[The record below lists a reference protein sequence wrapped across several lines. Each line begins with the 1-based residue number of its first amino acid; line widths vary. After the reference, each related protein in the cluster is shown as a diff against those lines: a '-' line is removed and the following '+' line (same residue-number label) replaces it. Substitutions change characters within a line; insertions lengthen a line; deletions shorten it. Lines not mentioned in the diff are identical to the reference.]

1 MASTGSNAKP
11 YSGKEPYIFISYAH
25 RNEREVHRIIQR
37 IQERGCRVWYDEG
50 IDPGTEWADNIAE
63 RVVNCDWFFAFV
75 TQEYLESSNCL
86 DELNFARD
94 KEKKRLLVYL
104 SNVTLPD
111 GISMRSN
118 RLQAIHKYTYERE
131 EEFYEKLFRTRG
143 VSECLSPSWQERDAK
158 EGQPDA
164 AQPGAV
170 SETAPRTARS
180 EAVPDAVSRRGSEA
194 VPDAVP
200 RGVSEAVPDAVPRRV
215 PEAVPDA
222 MPQKSP
228 GAASGALSQARS
240 GANKRA
246 FFQTAAV
253 AVCLF
258 LAVFAVFLLKDRFG
272 GRVEADKEG
281 AIAPVA
287 PSAVNLD
294 QGDLGGLAFGMAQD
308 QVREILT
315 ADGARESGTSYS
327 ADGLLWVEYADTGSL
342 YGTEVEGLV
351 SAAVFHGRK
360 VVSLVTCF
368 DTEGLYQVY
377 YLLDASQDS
386 GGKALF
392 KELSNKYGK
401 PDQEN
406 TSSYQWNMGGDV
418 TFCYYPPTETGEDS
432 VLICIPRESYFDM
445 RDFSWGMTPDRAQ
458 EAESARSLPLALT
471 KSGVNSD
478 GFPYQFYEGEWEV
491 HGGPVNLVTL
501 NFVEDQLVELKYVLS
516 GESFEK
522 VLGDYTVLYGQ
533 GADMA
538 GDGSAMGWRVWMYD
552 NAADEK
558 TLIAITAVKAEDGV
572 RLTFRDWERY
582 QTLTGN

>member
-1 MASTGSNAKP
+1 MASTGSNVQP
-11 YSGKEPYIFISYAH
+11 YCGKEPYIFISYAH

-37 IQERGCRVWYDEG
+37 IQAEGCRVWYDEG

-143 VSECLSPSWQERDAK
+143 VSECLIPSRQERDAQ
-158 EGQPDA
+158 EGQPA
-164 AQPGAV
+164 AAEPGAV
-170 SETAPRTARS
+170 SETVPWTALS
-180 EAVPDAVSRRGSEA
+180 DAA
-194 VPDAVP
+194 
-200 RGVSEAVPDAVPRRV
+200 PDAVPRRV
-215 PEAVPDA
+215 SEAMPDAVPRR
-222 MPQKSP
+222 SP
-228 GAASGALSQARS
+228 RAASEALARVQS
-240 GANKRA
+240 DGSKRT
-246 FFQTAAV
+246 FFSTAAV

-272 GRVEADKEG
+272 GRAKADKED
-281 AIAPVA
+281 AIAPAA
-287 PSAVNLD
+287 PSAVSLD

-315 ADGARESGTSYS
+315 ANGARESGISYS
-327 ADGLLWVEYADTGSL
+327 ADGLLLVEYADTGSL

-351 SAAVFHGRK
+351 STAVFHGRK
-360 VVSLVTCF
+360 VISLITCF
-368 DTEGLYQVY
+368 DAEGLYQVFY
-377 YLLDASQDS
+377 MLDASQDS

-392 KELSNKYGK
+392 KELSNQYGK
-401 PDQEN
+401 PDKQN
-406 TSSYQWNMGGDV
+406 TSSYQWDMGDDV
-418 TFCYYPPTETGEDS
+418 TFYYYPPTDTGEDS
-432 VLICIPRESYFDM
+432 VLISIPCESYFDM
-445 RDFSWGMTPDRAQ
+445 RDFSWGMTPAKAQ
-458 EAESARSLPLALT
+458 EAESARSLPLELT
-471 KSGVNSD
+471 KSGVNSS

-491 HGGPVNLVTL
+491 HGNPVNLVTL

-522 VLGDYTVLYGQ
+522 VLDDYTVLYGQ

-552 NAADEK
+552 NATGEK

-582 QTLTGN
+582 EMLTGN

>member
-1 MASTGSNAKP
+1 MASTGSNIQP
-11 YSGKEPYIFISYAH
+11 YCGKEPYIFISYAH
-25 RNEREVHRIIQR
+25 RNEREVHRVIQR
-37 IQERGCRVWYDEG
+37 IQAEGCRVWYDEG

-63 RVVNCDWFFAFV
+63 RVVNCDWFFAFI

-104 SNVTLPD
+104 SNVALPD

-143 VSECLSPSWQERDAK
+143 VSECRIPSWQERDAR
-158 EGQPDA
+158 EGQPVA
-164 AQPGAV
+164 VQTGAV

-180 EAVPDAVSRRGSEA
+180 EAVS
-194 VPDAVP
+194 
-200 RGVSEAVPDAVPRRV
+200 DAVPRRV
-215 PEAVPDA
+215 SDA
-222 MPQKSP
+222 MPDAVPRKSSE
-228 GAASGALSQARS
+228 AASGALSRARS

-258 LAVFAVFLLKDRFG
+258 LAVFAVFLMKDRFG
-272 GRVEADKEG
+272 GRAKADKED
-281 AIAPVA
+281 AIAPAA

-327 ADGLLWVEYADTGSL
+327 SDGLLWVEYADTGSL

-368 DTEGLYQVY
+368 DAKGLYQVFY
-377 YLLDASQDS
+377 MLDASQDL

-401 PDQEN
+401 PDKEN
-406 TSSYQWNMGGDV
+406 TSSYQWDMGGDV
-418 TFCYYPPTETGEDS
+418 TFCYYPPAETGEDS
-432 VLICIPRESYFDM
+432 VLICIPCESYFDM
-445 RDFSWGMTPDRAQ
+445 RDFSWGMTPASAQ

-491 HGGPVNLVTL
+491 HGSPVNLVTL

-552 NAADEK
+552 NAAGEK

>member
-1 MASTGSNAKP
+1 MASTGSNIQP
-11 YSGKEPYIFISYAH
+11 YCGKEPYIFISYAH
-25 RNEREVHRIIQR
+25 RNEREVHRVIQR
-37 IQERGCRVWYDEG
+37 IQAEGCRVWYDEG

-63 RVVNCDWFFAFV
+63 RVVNCDWFFAFI

-104 SNVTLPD
+104 SNVALPD

-143 VSECLSPSWQERDAK
+143 VSECRIPSWQERDAR
-158 EGQPDA
+158 EGQPVA
-164 AQPGAV
+164 VQTGAV

-180 EAVPDAVSRRGSEA
+180 EAVS
-194 VPDAVP
+194 
-200 RGVSEAVPDAVPRRV
+200 DAVPRRV
-215 PEAVPDA
+215 SDA
-222 MPQKSP
+222 MPDAVPRKSSE
-228 GAASGALSQARS
+228 AASGALSRARS

-272 GRVEADKEG
+272 GRAKADKED
-281 AIAPVA
+281 AIAPAA

-327 ADGLLWVEYADTGSL
+327 SDGLLWVEYADTGSL

-368 DTEGLYQVY
+368 DAKGLYQVFY
-377 YLLDASQDS
+377 MLDASQD
-386 GGKALF
+386 L
-392 KELSNKYGK
+392 
-401 PDQEN
+401 
-406 TSSYQWNMGGDV
+406 
-418 TFCYYPPTETGEDS
+418 
-432 VLICIPRESYFDM
+432 
-445 RDFSWGMTPDRAQ
+445 
-458 EAESARSLPLALT
+458 AEKRFL
-471 KSGVNSD
+471 KS
-478 GFPYQFYEGEWEV
+478 
-491 HGGPVNLVTL
+491 
-501 NFVEDQLVELKYVLS
+501 
-516 GESFEK
+516 
-522 VLGDYTVLYGQ
+522 
-533 GADMA
+533 
-538 GDGSAMGWRVWMYD
+538 
-552 NAADEK
+552 
-558 TLIAITAVKAEDGV
+558 
-572 RLTFRDWERY
+572 
-582 QTLTGN
+582 

>member
-1 MASTGSNAKP
+1 MASTGSRAQP
-11 YSGKEPYIFISYAH
+11 YCGKEPYIFISYAH
-25 RNEREVHRIIQR
+25 RNEREVHRVIQR
-37 IQERGCRVWYDEG
+37 IQAEGCRVWYDEG

-63 RVVNCDWFFAFV
+63 RVINCDWFFAFV

-118 RLQAIHKYTYERE
+118 RLQAIHKYSYERE

-143 VSECLSPSWQERDAK
+143 ISECRIPSWQERDAQ
-158 EGQPDA
+158 EGQPAA
-164 AQPGAV
+164 AQPEEV
-170 SETAPRTARS
+170 SETAPRTAL
-180 EAVPDAVSRRGSEA
+180 
-194 VPDAVP
+194 
-200 RGVSEAVPDAVPRRV
+200 SEAVPDAVPRR
-215 PEAVPDA
+215 
-222 MPQKSP
+222 
-228 GAASGALSQARS
+228 ASGTVPRAQS
-240 GANKRA
+240 GGNKRT
-246 FFQTAAV
+246 FFSTAAV

-272 GRVEADKEG
+272 GRAKADKEA
-281 AIAPVA
+281 AIAPAA

-294 QGDLGGLAFGMAQD
+294 QGDLGGLAFGMTQD

-315 ADGARESGTSYS
+315 ANGAREVGTSYS
-327 ADGLLWVEYADTGSL
+327 ADGLLLVEYAGTGSL

-351 SAAVFHGRK
+351 SAAVFHERE
-360 VVSLVTCF
+360 VISLITCF
-368 DTEGLYQVY
+368 DAEGLYQVLY
-377 YLLDASQDS
+377 ILDASQDS

-401 PDQEN
+401 PDEKN
-406 TSSYQWNMGGDV
+406 TSFYQWNMGGDV
-418 TFCYYPPTETGEDS
+418 TFYYYPPADTGEDS
-432 VLICIPRESYFDM
+432 VLISTPCESYFDM
-445 RDFSWGMTPDRAQ
+445 RDFSWGMTPARAQ

-471 KSGVNSD
+471 KSGVNSE

-491 HGGPVNLVTL
+491 HGSPVGLVTL

-522 VLGDYTVLYGQ
+522 VIDDYTVLYSQ

-552 NAADEK
+552 NATDEK
-558 TLIAITAVKAEDGV
+558 TLIAITAVKTENGV

-582 QTLTGN
+582 QMLTGN

>member
-1 MASTGSNAKP
+1 MASTGSRAQP
-11 YSGKEPYIFISYAH
+11 YCGKEPYIFISYAH
-25 RNEREVHRIIQR
+25 RNEREVHRVIQR
-37 IQERGCRVWYDEG
+37 IQAEGCRVWYDEG

-63 RVVNCDWFFAFV
+63 RVINCDWFFAFV

-118 RLQAIHKYTYERE
+118 RLQAIHKYSYERE

-143 VSECLSPSWQERDAK
+143 ISECRIPSWQERDAQ
-158 EGQPDA
+158 EGQPAA
-164 AQPGAV
+164 AQPEEV
-170 SETAPRTARS
+170 SETAPRTALS
-180 EAVPDAVSRRGSEA
+180 EAVPDAGSQ
-194 VPDAVP
+194 
-200 RGVSEAVPDAVPRRV
+200 RVSETEPNAESQRSSAVAAKALPRA
-215 PEAVPDA
+215 E
-222 MPQKSP
+222 
-228 GAASGALSQARS
+228 SGT
-240 GANKRA
+240 NKRT
-246 FFQTAAV
+246 FFQTAVV

-258 LAVFAVFLLKDRFG
+258 LVVFVFFLLKDRIG
-272 GRVEADKEG
+272 GRAKADQEA
-281 AIAPVA
+281 AIAPAV
-287 PSAVNLD
+287 PSAVKLD
-294 QGDLGGLAFGMAQD
+294 QGDLGGLAFGMTQE
-308 QVREILT
+308 QVRETLT
-315 ADGARESGTSYS
+315 AGGAREVGKSYS
-327 ADGLLWVEYADTGSL
+327 TDGLLWVEYAGTGSI

-351 SAAVFHGRK
+351 SAAVFHGRE
-360 VVSLVTCF
+360 VTSLITCF
-368 DTEGLYQVY
+368 DAEGLYQIFY
-377 YLLDASQDS
+377 MLDTSQDS

-392 KELSNKYGK
+392 KELNDKYGN
-401 PDQEN
+401 PDKQSA
-406 TSSYQWNMGGDV
+406 SSYQWNMGDDV
-418 TFCYYPPTETGEDS
+418 TFCYYPPSDTEGDS
-432 VLICIPRESYFDM
+432 VLISIPRQSYFDM
-445 RDFSWGMTPDRAQ
+445 RDFSWGMTPARAQ

-491 HGGPVNLVTL
+491 HGSPVGLVTL

-522 VLGDYTVLYGQ
+522 VLGDYTVLYGE

-552 NAADEK
+552 NADSEK
-558 TLIAITAVKAEDGV
+558 TLIAITVVKAEDGV